1 MDKKAYFSL
10 VIAFLIVVSNLLYA
24 ENLKRKN
31 RIAILSLYDQN
42 YKEIGQH
49 GDENKKIYADKHGYD
64 LIIYH
69 ELLDSSRPGPW
80 SKILA
85 IQKHLKDYDWIYWSD
100 ADSLIMNK
108 DIKLESFIDANYDL
122 IISKD
127 CYEKINTGS
136 FLIKNCAWSHY
147 ILKRIYEQKQFINHS
162 LWEQKALQY
171 ILDHDPSQLSHLKIL
186 DQRTLNANF
195 GYGDSNFWYQDGD
208 FIVHFYGTCNKAQFM
223 KEWSQK

>member
-1 MDKKAYFSL
+1 MGKKVYFSL
-10 VIAFLIVVSNLLYA
+10 LIASLFVMSNLLYSQS
-24 ENLKRKN
+24 LKRKYK
-31 RIAILSLYDQN
+31 IAILSLYDQN
-42 YKEIGQH
+42 YKDIGQH
-49 GDENKKIYADKHGYD
+49 GDENKKIYAEKHGYD

-69 ELLDSSRPGPW
+69 QLLDPIRPAAW
-80 SKILA
+80 SKIVA

-108 DIKLESFIDANYDL
+108 EIKLENFIDENYDL

-127 CYEKINTGS
+127 CYGKVNTGS

-147 ILKRIYEQKQFINHS
+147 ILKRIYEQEQFINHS
-162 LWEQKALQY
+162 LWEQRALQH
-171 ILDHDPSQLSHLKIL
+171 ILDHDFSQLSHLKIL
-186 DQRTLNANF
+186 AQRIMNANF

-208 FIVHFYGTCNKAQFM
+208 FIVHFYGKIDKARFM